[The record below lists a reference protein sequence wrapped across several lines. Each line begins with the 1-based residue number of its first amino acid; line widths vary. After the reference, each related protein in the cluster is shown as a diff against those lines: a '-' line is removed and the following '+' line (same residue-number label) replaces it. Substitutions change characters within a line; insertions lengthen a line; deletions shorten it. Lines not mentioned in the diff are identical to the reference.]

1 MGGVGCWL
9 FYLLFVSSS
18 LVVVVVVVATAICL
32 FSQLPRV
39 AASDFVMSQIVER
52 GVVGWGWWYFS

>member
-1 MGGVGCWL
+1 
-9 FYLLFVSSS
+9 LLSSS
-18 LVVVVVVVATAICL
+18 LVVVVVVVVVVATAICL